1 MSSTTRH
8 VEVDSLDFLKLQTQA
23 ISARFESLESYLRG
37 SFEGLFQKMAKHDAQ
52 MDRMGK
58 FMDALSIKSTSQTSL
73 MQSILAQS
81 RALKMSAAT
90 GEGLTLLA
98 AAPDSNPD
106 VATAL
111 RQRFPERR
119 SEGDRVKGELGER
132 SVEGVRGGLHI
143 ETDEERGVMSVGCKG
158 LVAGGLSQGHLGV
171 NLSLIT
177 PSQREPGRAQP
188 RCMKE
193 RREAEKGRQQSLPH
207 NRIPALVRFET
218 PQGRKEAEL
227 RAQKKRPPK
236 LRSRGMIL
244 GKRQKNLIRRR
255 SRLERMRDQ
264 GRKRVQANLNQFADR
279 LDRLQFVSQDLH
291 TGASGSSFCDQSHF
305 LDRLSKDDSA
315 NGLQI
320 RPSIP
325 VFGGSTVLSNKVF
338 SNRNEAG
345 SETWGE
351 GLMGDNRTSIGG
363 GGGLNIRYMSSG
375 KRVESETF
383 NMEIEKG
390 PKLVPKVPSLH
401 FESMQMVSEQAE
413 TPRQRIKS
421 LKASLDEEQISKK
434 PEQIRGLFICQDDM
448 QNKLKIN
455 KNKKL
460 SSKRNASFE
469 SSKTVQK
476 NDSMAKIA
484 RSSFVNMQNKKMID
498 ANLPNS
504 ELSIFNVN
512 KNQAIF
518 SSGKSFNGLRFQG
531 GRGVSSS
538 VREMIPEQVLPKV
551 SIRDPGLEENS
562 PSSISHSRLQRDLNA
577 LRFDFSYFAEGR
589 EHQNQVSKPQGQFA
603 SIQQQFPTPNA
614 YMTPFQNSNGHGN
627 QILKNHVSQQ
637 QLSKRNLNQIRVG
650 NLSLI
655 QKGLPR
661 DLSSIRL
668 QEHDPKSKFGH
679 LKMIN
684 RVPEFK
690 REALAGDSFFSE
702 IGGEKRMRSQ
712 QEANNF
718 LQELDFGEFGKE
730 IPNAPTCQ
738 FQLKPKNPKE
748 NRQAQDLLNRSVRT
762 ETNREG
768 RDNEQQ
774 EGSGRKPT
782 LSEFSEDFDMKQSFI
797 TQKEE
802 EGRSV
807 NQFQPEFTIE
817 EDSGMLKMM
826 NRTKNFSAFS
836 GIAFN
841 TDPSGLGFK
850 NDDSHFNLDFL
861 AQLDMNDDFTGGR
874 HQNIET
880 REGRENQVFGDEP
893 LFKDGC
899 FTAGVNPTH
908 QSPGTNCFQNQR
920 ILPGLK
926 DQVLHGGN
934 MLLQILTPTADK
946 TCPAHP
952 HSRKPHR
959 PGIPLISPPS
969 NTNPSKPGHN
979 ANLSNIFAADL
990 NALKSAMD
998 RNHYHMFDSQFE
1010 KKFQGLRQQLS
1021 ELNQLGTDAKI
1032 LHEELSRPGRYSGS
1046 VETQAIV
1053 DRYAGEGGVSA
1064 LPDAEEVLKVVQGM
1078 GLPQVQ
1084 SGLRKLI
1091 SDQFGFNS
1099 FLILVKKQLGEQMVC
1114 FRGLFN

>member
-1 MSSTTRH
+1 
-8 VEVDSLDFLKLQTQA
+8 
-23 ISARFESLESYLRG
+23 
-37 SFEGLFQKMAKHDAQ
+37 
-52 MDRMGK
+52 
-58 FMDALSIKSTSQTSL
+58 
-73 MQSILAQS
+73 
-81 RALKMSAAT
+81 
-90 GEGLTLLA
+90 
-98 AAPDSNPD
+98 
-106 VATAL
+106 
-111 RQRFPERR
+111 
-119 SEGDRVKGELGER
+119 
-132 SVEGVRGGLHI
+132 
-143 ETDEERGVMSVGCKG
+143 
-158 LVAGGLSQGHLGV
+158 
-171 NLSLIT
+171 
-177 PSQREPGRAQP
+177 
-188 RCMKE
+188 
-193 RREAEKGRQQSLPH
+193 
-207 NRIPALVRFET
+207 
-218 PQGRKEAEL
+218 
-227 RAQKKRPPK
+227 
-236 LRSRGMIL
+236 
-244 GKRQKNLIRRR
+244 
-255 SRLERMRDQ
+255 
-264 GRKRVQANLNQFADR
+264 
-279 LDRLQFVSQDLH
+279 
-291 TGASGSSFCDQSHF
+291 
-305 LDRLSKDDSA
+305 
-315 NGLQI
+315 
-320 RPSIP
+320 
-325 VFGGSTVLSNKVF
+325 
-338 SNRNEAG
+338 
-345 SETWGE
+345 
-351 GLMGDNRTSIGG
+351 MGDNHTSIA
-363 GGGLNIRYMSSG
+363 GGGLNVRYMSSG
-375 KRVESETF
+375 KRVGSEAL

-434 PEQIRGLFICQDDM
+434 PEQARGLFICQDDM
-448 QNKLKIN
+448 RNKLKN
-455 KNKKL
+455 KKSKKL

-484 RSSFVNMQNKKMID
+484 RSSFVNLQNNKMNE
-498 ANLPNS
+498 ANIPNS

-538 VREMIPEQVLPKV
+538 MREMIPERVLPKV
-551 SIRDPGLEENS
+551 TIRDPGLEENS

-589 EHQNQVSKPQGQFA
+589 EHQNQLSKPQGQFT

-614 YMTPFQNSNGHGN
+614 YMTPFQNNGQGN
-627 QILKNHVSQQ
+627 QIMKNHVSHQ

-655 QKGLPR
+655 QKDLPR

-668 QEHDPKSKFGH
+668 QEQDPKSNFGH
-679 LKMIN
+679 LKMSN
-684 RVPEFK
+684 RVPEFR

-730 IPNAPTCQ
+730 MTNEQICQ
-738 FQLKPKNPKE
+738 FQLKPQHVKKDSQVP
-748 NRQAQDLLNRSVRT
+748 DLLNRSVRT

-768 RDNEQQ
+768 KDGEGQ

-782 LSEFSEDFDMKQSFI
+782 LSEFSEDFEMQQSFI

-802 EGRSV
+802 ESRSV

-826 NRTKNFSAFS
+826 NRPKNFSAFS

-874 HQNIET
+874 HTKMEA
-880 REGRENQVFGDEP
+880 REGRENRVFGDEQ
-893 LFKDGC
+893 LFKEGC
-899 FTAGVNPTH
+899 FGGGVSQMR
-908 QSPGTNCFQNQR
+908 QSPGANCFQNKQ

-946 TCPAHP
+946 TCPADP
-952 HSRKPHR
+952 HSRKPQR
-959 PGIPLISPPS
+959 PRMSLLNPPKIP
-969 NTNPSKPGHN
+969 NPSKPHH
-979 ANLSNIFAADL
+979 APNLANIFAADL

-1046 VETQAIV
+1046 LETQAIV
-1053 DRYAGEGGVSA
+1053 DRYAGEGGLSA
-1064 LPDAEEVLKVVQGM
+1064 LPGAEEVFKVVQGM
-1078 GLPQVQ
+1078 GLGQVQ